1 MDFVAQI
8 LPYLLVGAMT
18 TIELTI
24 LSMALALVAGLALAL
39 MRLSRS
45 PLLRSLSGA
54 YIEIIRGTPLLVQL
68 FIIYYGLPQYGIR
81 LEAFA
86 AGVIGLSI
94 NYSAY
99 LAEVYRAGILAI
111 DKGQMGGGCSDR
123 PLSRRLAA
131 ACNRPASRTN
141 RAATCW
147 QLFHFHAEGFGA
159 GVDDLDCRAD
169 ACSPTPCGH
178 YVSRHGH
185 LSRHGP
191 DIFADELSLLRLDSI
206 FRAPSLAR
214 PCLRRRTAQPCG
226 CQGSTSGSAS
236 IWRLPGST

>member
-81 LEAFA
+81 LEAFT

-111 DKGQMGGGCSDR
+111 DKGQWEAGGSIG
-123 PLSRRLAA
+123 LSRAA
-131 ACNRPASRTN
+131 LLQHVIVPQAARIVLPPVGNYFISMLKDSALVSTISIVELM
-141 RAATCW
+141 RAA
-147 QLFHFHAEGFGA
+147 QLRVAITF
-159 GVDDLDCRAD
+159 RAMD
-169 ACSPTPCGH
+169 IYLVTALIYLLMSYPCSVLIR
-178 YVSRHGH
+178 YFERRVSRGH
-185 LSRHGP
+185 V
-191 DIFADELSLLRLDSI
+191 
-206 FRAPSLAR
+206 
-214 PCLRRRTAQPCG
+214 
-226 CQGSTSGSAS
+226 
-236 IWRLPGST
+236 

>member
-24 LSMALALVAGLALAL
+24 VSMALALVAGLALAL

-81 LEAFA
+81 LEAFT

-111 DKGQMGGGCSDR
+111 DKGQWEAGGSIG
-123 PLSRRLAA
+123 LSRAA
-131 ACNRPASRTN
+131 LLQRVIVPQAARIVLPPIGNYFISMLKDSALVSTISIVELMRAAQLRVAITFRAMDIYLVTALIYLLMSYPCSVLIRYFERRASR
-141 RAATCW
+141 
-147 QLFHFHAEGFGA
+147 
-159 GVDDLDCRAD
+159 
-169 ACSPTPCGH
+169 GH
-178 YVSRHGH
+178 V
-185 LSRHGP
+185 
-191 DIFADELSLLRLDSI
+191 
-206 FRAPSLAR
+206 
-214 PCLRRRTAQPCG
+214 
-226 CQGSTSGSAS
+226 
-236 IWRLPGST
+236 

>member
-24 LSMALALVAGLALAL
+24 VSMALALVAGLALAL

-81 LEAFA
+81 LEAFT

-111 DKGQMGGGCSDR
+111 DKGQWEAGGSIG
-123 PLSRRLAA
+123 LSRAA
-131 ACNRPASRTN
+131 LLQHVIVPQAARIVLPPVGNYFISMLKDSALVSTISIVELMRAAQLRVAITFRAMDIYLVTALIYLLMSYPCSVLIRYFERRASR
-141 RAATCW
+141 
-147 QLFHFHAEGFGA
+147 
-159 GVDDLDCRAD
+159 
-169 ACSPTPCGH
+169 GH
-178 YVSRHGH
+178 V
-185 LSRHGP
+185 
-191 DIFADELSLLRLDSI
+191 
-206 FRAPSLAR
+206 
-214 PCLRRRTAQPCG
+214 
-226 CQGSTSGSAS
+226 
-236 IWRLPGST
+236 

>member
-24 LSMALALVAGLALAL
+24 VSMALALVAGLALAL

-81 LEAFA
+81 LEAFT

-111 DKGQMGGGCSDR
+111 DKGQWEAGGSIG
-123 PLSRRLAA
+123 LSRAA
-131 ACNRPASRTN
+131 LLQHVIVPQAARIVLPPVGNYFISMLKDSALVSTISIVELM
-141 RAATCW
+141 RAA
-147 QLFHFHAEGFGA
+147 QLRVAITF
-159 GVDDLDCRAD
+159 RAMD
-169 ACSPTPCGH
+169 IYLVTALIYLLMSYPCSVLIR
-178 YVSRHGH
+178 YFERRVSRGH
-185 LSRHGP
+185 V
-191 DIFADELSLLRLDSI
+191 
-206 FRAPSLAR
+206 
-214 PCLRRRTAQPCG
+214 
-226 CQGSTSGSAS
+226 
-236 IWRLPGST
+236 